1 MTQDAKA
8 LVGIA
13 AAIALWGMMQWLPGY
28 QMQGAGFVVAGI
40 MAGAV
45 AEHFED
51 EVPPW
56 LYETIL
62 FGVYPV
68 LVGIG
73 VGLASAR

>member
-1 MTQDAKA
+1 
-8 LVGIA
+8 
-13 AAIALWGMMQWLPGY
+13 
-28 QMQGAGFVVAGI
+28 
-40 MAGAV
+40 V